1 MKLVVGLGN
10 PGKKYAFTR
19 HNMGFMAIDAYTNVH
34 QLTMTFDKKFQGEI
48 LKHLDY
54 ILLKPHTF
62 MNLSG
67 ESVQAVMSY
76 YNIDLDN
83 VLVIYDELAIPF
95 GTIRIREKGS
105 AGGHNG
111 IKSIIS
117 HVQTQEFKRVRLGI
131 DIPHPSSS
139 KDFVLSKFHK
149 RDKAQIEEVITKSIN
164 IIEDFIEGK
173 PFEKI
178 MSTYNG

>member
-1 MKLVVGLGN
+1 MKLIVGLGN

-19 HNMGFMAIDAYTNVH
+19 HNMGFMAIDAYINVH
-34 QLTMTFDKKFQGEI
+34 QQSMTFDKKFQGEL
-48 LKHLDY
+48 LKHPEY
-54 ILLKPHTF
+54 ILLKPGTF

-67 ESVQAVMSY
+67 ESVHAVMEY
-76 YNIDLDN
+76 YNIDIND
-83 VLVIYDELAIPF
+83 VVVIYDDLAIPF

-117 HVQTQEFKRVRLGI
+117 HLHTQEFKRVRLGI
-131 DIPHPSSS
+131 EAPHPISS

-149 RDKAQIEEVITKSIN
+149 KDKILIEEVISKSIH
-164 IIEDFIEGK
+164 IIEDFIKDE

>member
-1 MKLVVGLGN
+1 MKLIVGLGN

-48 LKHLDY
+48 LKHPDY
-54 ILLKPHTF
+54 ILLKPHTY

-76 YNIDLDN
+76 YNIDLDD
-83 VLVIYDELAIPF
+83 VIIIYDELAIPF

-111 IKSIIS
+111 IKSIIN

-149 RDKAQIEEVITKSIN
+149 RDQALIEEVITKAIK

-178 MSTYNG
+178 MSKYNG